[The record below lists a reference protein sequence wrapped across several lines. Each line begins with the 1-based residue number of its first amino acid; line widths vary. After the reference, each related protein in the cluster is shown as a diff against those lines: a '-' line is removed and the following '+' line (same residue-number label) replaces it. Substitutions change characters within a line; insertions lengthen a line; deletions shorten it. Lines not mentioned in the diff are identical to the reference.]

1 MILRRDF
8 ITLLGGAAVAWPL
21 TARAQQPRLPVVGF
35 LHSQS
40 PDGIGMDLMRGF
52 RQGLKENGFVEGEN
66 LTIEYRWAENQVDR
80 LPMLAADLVRL
91 RVAAIAAFGPPA
103 ASAAKAATTTIPI
116 VFQMADNPVRIGLVS
131 SLARPAGNLTG
142 VNFFNAELG
151 AKRLALLRELVPGAK
166 RVALL
171 FQPSVGTSTEALR
184 RDPEPAA
191 RTIGLQTQTIDVE
204 TSRDINAAF
213 ASFER
218 DRPGA
223 LFVGTGPF
231 LYARRVQLTQLAARY
246 MIPASYAERQFAEVG
261 GLMSYGANVSDSLRQ
276 VGTYIGRVL
285 TGTKPADLPVMQVSK
300 LELVINHE
308 TARMLGLT
316 VPPLLLT
323 IADEVIE

>member
-1 MILRRDF
+1 MIRRREF
-8 ITLLGGAAVAWPL
+8 ITLLGGAAAWPL
-21 TARAQQPRLPVVGF
+21 AARGQQRAMPVIGF

-40 PDGIGMDLMRGF
+40 PDGVGMDVMHGF
-52 RQGLKENGFVEGEN
+52 RQGLKETGFVEGEN
-66 LTIEYRWAENQVDR
+66 LTIEYRWAGNQFDR
-80 LPMLAADLVRL
+80 LPMLAADLVRR
-91 RVAAIAAFGPPA
+91 RVAAIAAFGSPA
-103 ASAAKAATTTIPI
+103 ASAAKAATMTIPI

-151 AKRLALLRELVPGAK
+151 AKRLALLRELVPGAT

-171 FQPSVGTSTEALR
+171 FQPSVGASTEALR
-184 RDPEPAA
+184 RDLEPAA
-191 RTIGLQTQTIDVE
+191 RAIGLQTQTIDVE

-218 DRPGA
+218 DRPDA

-231 LYARRVQLTQLAARY
+231 LYARRVQLAQLAARHT
-246 MIPASYAERQFAEVG
+246 IPASYAERQFAEVG
-261 GLMSYGANVSDSLRQ
+261 GLMSYGANVSDSVRQ
-276 VGTYIGRVL
+276 VGAYIGRVL
-285 TGTKPADLPVMQVSK
+285 KGTKPADLPVMQMSK

-316 VPPLLLT
+316 VPALLLT